1 MTGMFDIHNHIL
13 YGVDDGSKTFEM
25 TKAMLEIAYNEGT
38 RGIILTPHHNPY
50 RWKNEVSTLRER
62 YEEIRKYC
70 AEKYSDMELYLGN
83 EIYYFEDALKDIE
96 EGRALT
102 MADSKYVLIEFMPST
117 EYRDIQHAV
126 MDVQQS
132 GYYPIIAHVER
143 YECLLKKPVYIEEL
157 KELGAFIQV
166 NASGIM
172 GERSRLE
179 KKFIKG
185 LLKKGEVDFV
195 ATDAHRDNTRQPFI
209 KKCSEY
215 LEKKFGQEY
224 TKQMLIDNPRAVI
237 KNIYIEE

>member
-1 MTGMFDIHNHIL
+1 
-13 YGVDDGSKTFEM
+13 
-25 TKAMLEIAYNEGT
+25 
-38 RGIILTPHHNPY
+38 
-50 RWKNEVSTLRER
+50 
-62 YEEIRKYC
+62 
-70 AEKYSDMELYLGN
+70 MELYLGN
-83 EIYYFEDALKDIE
+83 EIYYFEATLKDIE

-143 YECLLKKPVYIEEL
+143 YECLLKKPAYIEEL

-195 ATDAHRDNTRQPFI
+195 ATDAHRDNTRQPYM

-237 KNIYIEE
+237 ENIYIEE

>member
-1 MTGMFDIHNHIL
+1 MKGMFDIHNHIL

-25 TKAMLEIAYNEGT
+25 TKNMLEIAYNEGT

-50 RWKNEVSTLRER
+50 RWKNEVGTLRER
-62 YEEIRKYC
+62 CEEIKAYC
-70 AEKYSDMELYLGN
+70 AEKYEDLEIYLGN
-83 EIYYFEDALKDIE
+83 EIYYFEDALKDLE

-117 EYRDIQHAV
+117 EYNDIVHAI

-132 GYYPIIAHVER
+132 GYYPIVAHVER
-143 YECLLKKPVYIEEL
+143 YECLLKDPSNIEEM

-166 NASGIM
+166 NASGVM

-185 LLKKGEVDFV
+185 LLKKGEVNFV
-195 ATDAHRDNTRQPFI
+195 ATDAHRDNTRQPYI
-209 KKCSEY
+209 KKCADY
-215 LEKKFGQEY
+215 IAKKFGERY
-224 TKQMLIDNPRAVI
+224 AYQMFIENPRAVI
-237 KNIYIEE
+237 NNEYIEE

>member
-13 YGVDDGSKTFEM
+13 YGVDDGSKTFDM
-25 TKAMLEIAYNEGT
+25 TKAMLKIAYNEGT

-50 RWKNEVSTLRER
+50 RWKNEVNTLRER
-62 YEEIRKYC
+62 YEEIKQYC
-70 AEKYSDMELYLGN
+70 LEKYSDLKIYLGN
-83 EIYYFEDALKDIE
+83 EIYYFEDAFSDID

-102 MADSKYVLIEFMPST
+102 MADSKYVLIEFIPST
-117 EYRDIQHAV
+117 EYDDIKHAV

-143 YECLLKKPVYIEEL
+143 YECLLKKPAYIEEL

-166 NASGIM
+166 NASGVM

-195 ATDAHRDNTRQPFI
+195 ATDAHRDNTRQPYM

-237 KNIYIEE
+237 ENIYIEE